1 MKSKK
6 PTNRKVITEVAV
18 AVACVVI
25 GWMCLSAGN
34 NCYAQPPIPAA
45 NITSVLFSGGSD
57 NYTLTINGTGFGSL
71 PSSVPFDG
79 VTPYFRLFE
88 AAQLGAGEW
97 GYPGDA
103 NPLTYQSWSDTQIQI
118 SGLAAQPGDA
128 VQIWVSN
135 PTTGSS
141 ATWGGNI
148 PGGSGNP
155 QITSVNFSGSGA
167 NLQVQIN
174 GLGFGN
180 APAAM
185 PFTGDLNQFL
195 FADQRTHSGAGAFEA
210 GGERW
215 GHGQPDPITVKF
227 QFWSD
232 NKIIID
238 GFAGSYGQDNAT
250 IQNGDPIYIVI
261 WKGSDTSQAG
271 PQTAWGGF
279 VSPNPAVATENEPG
293 FPPGLQE
300 VVRLARQGM
309 SDDVIINMIKNSGKS
324 YKFRSED
331 IIYLNNQGVS
341 QSVISALLQTVS
353 TGGSQLNQGLVAW
366 YPFDG
371 NANDVSGN
379 GWTGT
384 LWHSPSFVAGPVP
397 GTRAIH
403 LVGQG
408 PFGKNGQYVTI
419 PSVEL
424 SGLPA
429 FSISLWAQ
437 IEGDTSGGSGEYFI
451 WIGDDCPD
459 LTRVVG
465 IGYGFDGAGTYKLNF
480 HAGNADINPPTSYS
494 IQWHRYSL
502 VYTDKVLTAYVD
514 GQVVGTENA
523 SINSTAGD
531 AGMGIHWW
539 CNNPVGVSTRFTG
552 SLADVRIY
560 NRALSSAEIQQL
572 AQPIRSQVPQMPVIV
587 EPPVVPPAPFFASV
601 TNTNSILSVPD
612 EVVMANNNF
621 AFDLYSRLANQPRN
635 LFFSPYSIETALAM
649 TWAGARGETADQMS
663 KVLHLSGDA
672 GDIHAGFAALIKNL
686 NAGEQPAGDFL
697 HDAEL
702 SGIPYQLFMA
712 NSLWC
717 QQGYPFRDDFLKIV
731 RDQYDAGLNQVDFVG
746 ATEPARQQINDWV
759 AKQTQDKIENLIPRG
774 GIDAL
779 TRLVLANAIYFKGHW
794 RMEFDKSQTQ
804 AAPFYSNPSQ
814 TISVRTMNVQD
825 RFGYTE
831 TENLQMLELPY
842 FAEKMSMIVLLPK
855 KVDGLPK
862 LEQSLNAARMDQLL
876 AQMQA
881 REVNVFLPK
890 FKLTSQFSLAD
901 TLHSMGMADAFSP
914 QADFSGISSLP
925 SLYIGAVLHKAYV
938 DVDEEGTEA
947 AAATAVIAVA
957 SAVEPPRPSPVIFR
971 ADHPFLFFIRHDQ
984 TGAILFMGRVTSP

>member
-1 MKSKK
+1 LKNWRTVIKSKK

-18 AVACVVI
+18 AIACVVI

-45 NITSVLFSGGSD
+45 NITSVSFSGGSD
-57 NYTLTINGTGFGSL
+57 NYTLTINGTEFGSL
-71 PSSVPFDG
+71 PGSVPFDG

-227 QFWSD
+227 QSWSD

-261 WKGSDTSQAG
+261 WKASDTSQTG

-279 VSPNPAVATENEPG
+279 VSPNPTGVTENQTG
-293 FPPGLQE
+293 LSSDLQE
-300 VVRLARQGM
+300 VMTLSHQQM
-309 SDDVIINMIKNSGKS
+309 DDDVITNYIKSTGKS
-324 YKFRSED
+324 YKLSADD
-331 IIYLNNQGVS
+331 IIYLNSQGVS
-341 QSVISALLQTVS
+341 QGVISALLQTAI
-353 TGGSQLNQGLVAW
+353 TPTILT
-366 YPFDG
+366 P
-371 NANDVSGN
+371 
-379 GWTGT
+379 
-384 LWHSPSFVAGPVP
+384 PSFVPTPTSTNPPPNVTPVSP
-397 GTRAIH
+397 
-403 LVGQG
+403 
-408 PFGKNGQYVTI
+408 
-419 PSVEL
+419 
-424 SGLPA
+424 GLP
-429 FSISLWAQ
+429 
-437 IEGDTSGGSGEYFI
+437 
-451 WIGDDCPD
+451 P
-459 LTRVVG
+459 
-465 IGYGFDGAGTYKLNF
+465 
-480 HAGNADINPPTSYS
+480 
-494 IQWHRYSL
+494 
-502 VYTDKVLTAYVD
+502 
-514 GQVVGTENA
+514 
-523 SINSTAGD
+523 
-531 AGMGIHWW
+531 
-539 CNNPVGVSTRFTG
+539 
-552 SLADVRIY
+552 LAD
-560 NRALSSAEIQQL
+560 NSSIAG
-572 AQPIRSQVPQMPVIV
+572 STTNVPNDD
-587 EPPVVPPAPFFASV
+587 VV
-601 TNTNSILSVPD
+601 
-612 EVVMANNNF
+612 ANNNF
-621 AFDLYSRLANQPRN
+621 AFDLYSRLANQPGN

-702 SGIPYQLFMA
+702 RGIPYQLFMA

-971 ADHPFLFFIRHDQ
+971 ADHSFLFFIRHDQ